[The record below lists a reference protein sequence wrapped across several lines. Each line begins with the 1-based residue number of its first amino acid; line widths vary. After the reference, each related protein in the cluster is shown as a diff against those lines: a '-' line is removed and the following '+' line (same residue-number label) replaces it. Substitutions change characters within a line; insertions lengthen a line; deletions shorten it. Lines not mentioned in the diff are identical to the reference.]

1 MQRTLYSWLLT
12 DVYGL
17 SYETNGPNLIALYL
31 LTLIDPLVVYVD
43 PMDFCEWTRHRRTLI
58 DSETLFRKA
67 TVVMSVALLNYSVVF
82 WVHFL

>member
-1 MQRTLYSWLLT
+1 MT

-43 PMDFCEWTRHRRTLI
+43 PMDFRERTRVLRTLI
-58 DSETLFRKA
+58 DSETLFRMA
-67 TVVMSVALLNYSVVF
+67 TVVMSVALLNYYAVF
-82 WVHFL
+82 